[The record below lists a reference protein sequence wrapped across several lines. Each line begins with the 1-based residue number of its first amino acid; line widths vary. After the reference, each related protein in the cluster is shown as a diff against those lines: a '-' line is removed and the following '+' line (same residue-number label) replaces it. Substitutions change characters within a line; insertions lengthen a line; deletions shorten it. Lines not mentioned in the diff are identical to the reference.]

1 MEKIFIISNRD
12 DLASNGEP
20 PCWAT
25 YITEG
30 PGLLHAL
37 RQASSPNDTITITS
51 KAAAVPQD
59 AVLQIAKL
67 PFKGAL
73 RMPQAEI
80 PQVIISQYIALV
92 EAVDTLPGTITTSYE
107 LLTSIQSAYS
117 YTELV
122 LKLMVSALVQG
133 LTIDEEGS
141 EEGAIQD
148 IPNISRAGAIRQLLE
163 TSNIEDLFPNLPWTE
178 NSSASAA
185 ASYQTLAAMFVRL
198 GDNLSARECLNCSEK
213 FDSSPR
219 SLALKAMISKA
230 NGETLGAVAD
240 MVSSLQQYE
249 VRRVNSTPAT
259 SANIR
264 NIEIINSHLVEG
276 LEALQKQD
284 NETALEKF
292 SAAVFAFDPFYE
304 AVGLSTR
311 KGSAN

>member
-1 MEKIFIISNRD
+1 MKKIFIISNRD
-12 DLASNGEP
+12 DLISTGSNQSWG
-20 PCWAT
+20 T
-25 YITEG
+25 LIKEG

-37 RQASSPNDTITITS
+37 RQASSPNDTLTITS
-51 KAAAVPQD
+51 EAAAVPQT
-59 AVLQIAKL
+59 AVVQIAKL
-67 PFKGAL
+67 PLKGSL

-107 LLTSIQSAYS
+107 LLNSIQSAYS

-122 LKLMVSALVQG
+122 LKLMVAALMQG
-133 LTIDEEGS
+133 VDIDEEGS
-141 EEGAIQD
+141 EEGSIKE
-148 IPNISRAGAIRQLLE
+148 IPNASRAGAMRQILE
-163 TSNIEDLFPNLPWTE
+163 TSNIEELFPELPWKE
-178 NSSASAA
+178 NSTASAA

-213 FDSSPR
+213 FDNSPR

-249 VRRVNSTPAT
+249 IRRANSTPAT
-259 SANIR
+259 SANIK
-264 NIEIINSHLVEG
+264 NIEVINTHLVEG
-276 LEALQKQD
+276 LEALQNRD
-284 NETALEKF
+284 NETALDKF

-304 AVGLSTR
+304 AVGLST
-311 KGSAN
+311 KKDA